1 MVMRMSCE
9 SARSVELFLVVQA
22 DTRLSAQAYA

>member
-1 MVMRMSCE
+1 MSCE

-22 DTRLSAQAYA
+22 DTRLSDQACA